1 MGMLPVVPLPPQG
14 AAVPPA
20 VQSPPVPDPSHRGQ
34 RGFAEQLFRGRGM
47 EEEDGDLPLGRQVPY
62 THRFILT
69 MSFHSGSRV

>member
-1 MGMLPVVPLPPQG
+1 MLPVAPLSPQG

-47 EEEDGDLPLGRQVPY
+47 EEEDGDLPLGRQV
-62 THRFILT
+62 RWIG
-69 MSFHSGSRV
+69 SF